1 MISAI
6 GKNIDQA
13 AASLTITSCGFSAN
27 GYNMPP
33 DLQLDL

>member
-27 GYNMPP
+27 GYNMSA
-33 DLQLDL
+33 